1 MGAESVAEQGG
12 QAEAEAGA
20 KGLCVCVA
28 YVWERICLL
37 LDYMMEIYI
46 LIYRPVSGSTN
57 ENHLVCR
64 EKKSFRFLYVITW

>member
-20 KGLCVCVA
+20 KGLCVCVR
-28 YVWERICLL
+28 ERICLL

-57 ENHLVCR
+57 ENLPSMQGK
-64 EKKSFRFLYVITW
+64 EIL